1 MTKLPLLPYR
11 DLKKV
16 LEARGFVWV
25 RREGSHNIFRHE
37 NGNIVVLPDHGSQM
51 IVRPLLRKILRDI
64 GLSPE
69 EYCRLLEKL

>member
-25 RREGSHNIFRHE
+25 RREGSQNIFRHE
-37 NGNIVVLPDHGSQM
+37 NANIVVLPDHGSQM
-51 IVRPLLRKILRDI
+51 IV
-64 GLSPE
+64 
-69 EYCRLLEKL
+69 